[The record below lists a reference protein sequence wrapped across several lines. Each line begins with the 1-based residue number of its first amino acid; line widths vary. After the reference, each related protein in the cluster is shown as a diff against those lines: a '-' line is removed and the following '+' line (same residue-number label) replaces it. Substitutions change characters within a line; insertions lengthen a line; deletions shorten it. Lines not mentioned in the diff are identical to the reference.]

1 MLVSPTSVGVQ
12 HMINNLGKYCRV
24 WNLKVKNNG
33 FREEGKLSKSGGTEN
48 EQKLL
53 KNNVNTWA

>member
-1 MLVSPTSVGVQ
+1 MLVSPTSVGLQ
-12 HMINNLGKYCRV
+12 QMINNLGKYSRV
-24 WNLKVKNNG
+24 WNLKVKNSG

-53 KNNVNTWA
+53 KKM

>member
-1 MLVSPTSVGVQ
+1 MLVSPTSVGLQ

-33 FREEGKLSKSGGTEN
+33 FREGGKLSKSGDTEEK

-53 KNNVNTWA
+53 KII